1 MYIGIL
7 LFVAIVV
14 LLLVLNRIRI
24 RRAISRTE
32 KKLKALGLIY
42 CASVVIFAITELI
55 IRHKGPDSKVL
66 I

>member
-1 MYIGIL
+1 MYMGIL

-32 KKLKALGLIY
+32 KKLNALGLIY

-55 IRHKGPDSKVL
+55 IRHQDL
-66 I
+66 TLRF